1 MRLTMLQTWES
12 WLLAACDPQASG
24 LPPQNQIAA
33 GRLLA
38 TLEAAQ
44 GHGVLGSALQ
54 SFKAWS
60 VAPDVDCNNALKTFA
75 DRHRKDIGRTLG
87 LRQLAEQVV
96 HSLTADNVCC
106 TILKGQDF
114 ASRLYPTPAL
124 RPFRDVDI
132 LVPRSRYKQADAVV
146 QQLGFKPVEP
156 ERKYATDDYGQIS
169 YLATSAEQW
178 SLELHWNVINSP
190 AQRRTCSITWDDFAF
205 EPQQLPAQTGAYRR
219 LTPVSLLILAGV
231 HACVG
236 HRFDSLQQ
244 LCDIRQICRGAAGA
258 VDAAALAEACQR
270 LRCETPVAWSLD
282 MASRLFDCPE
292 AQALGRAFRFSRNVV
307 RPLALLGRQTVLQ
320 PQTRA
325 SKLRRSL
332 ARLRLKNAA

>member
-1 MRLTMLQTWES
+1 MRFTMLQSWDS
-12 WLLAACDPQASG
+12 WLLAACDPG
-24 LPPQNQIAA
+24 PGGTPPQGKIANDVLRA
-33 GRLLA
+33 S
-38 TLEAAQ
+38 LEAAQ
-44 GHGVLGSALQ
+44 QHFVLGSALQ
-54 SFKAWS
+54 SFKAWG
-60 VAPDVDCNNALKTFA
+60 VASDAACSEVLRTFA

-87 LRQLAEQVV
+87 LRQLAEQAVQA
-96 HSLTADNVCC
+96 LTAASVCC

-132 LVPRSRYKQADAVV
+132 LVPRSGYKQADAVV

-156 ERKYATDDYGQIS
+156 ERKYADEDYGQIS

-190 AQRRTCSITWDDFAF
+190 AQRRTCSITWDDFSF
-205 EPQQLPAQTGAYRR
+205 EPQQPPAQTAGYRR

-258 VDAAALAEACQR
+258 VDAAQLADACQR

-282 MASRLFDCPE
+282 MASRLFNCPE
-292 AQALGRAFRFSRNVV
+292 SRNLSRAFRFSRNVV
-307 RPLALLGRQTVLQ
+307 RPLALLGRQTVLR

>member
-1 MRLTMLQTWES
+1 MPKTWDS

-24 LPPQNQIAA
+24 IQPSGAIAA
-33 GRLLA
+33 DVLRA

-44 GHGVLGSALQ
+44 RHGVLGSALRSFQAWDVARDGAGVDALQ
-54 SFKAWS
+54 SFAS
-60 VAPDVDCNNALKTFA
+60 
-75 DRHRKDIGRTLG
+75 RHRRDIGRTLG
-87 LRQLAEQVV
+87 LRQLAEQAVQA
-96 HSLTADNVCC
+96 LTSAGICC
-106 TILKGQDF
+106 TILKGHDF
-114 ASRLYPTPAL
+114 ALRLYPTPAL

-132 LVPRSRYKQADAVV
+132 LVPCSRYKQADVIV
-146 QQLGFKPVEP
+146 RGLGFNPVEP
-156 ERKYATDDYGQIS
+156 ERKYAAGDYGQIS

-190 AQRRTCSITWDDFAF
+190 AARRTCSITWDDFAF
-205 EPQQLPAQTGAYRR
+205 KPQQPPAQAGGYRH

-258 VDAAALAEACQR
+258 IDATALAEACQR

-282 MASRLFDCPE
+282 MASRLFDCP
-292 AQALGRAFRFSRNVV
+292 ASRALAAACKFSRSVV
-307 RPLALLGRQTVLQ
+307 RPLALLGRQTVLR